1 MTKEII
7 SIDTIQL
14 DVTHNDGSTD
24 WIVVANVDNM
34 RLLRSAVYHPADCAT
49 PEEWGPGICS
59 IVLTLEEDE
68 QSPLTTGT
76 EHEQIEYLQALDLDW
91 QLDED

>member
-1 MTKEII
+1 MNEII

-14 DVTHNDGSTD
+14 DLTNDDGSTD

-34 RLLRSAVYHPADCAT
+34 RLLRPAIYHPADRAT

-59 IVLTLEEDE
+59 AVLTLEEDE